1 MRPFSQDFTSSPQ
14 RLKGSAGA
22 GQTRRVTSRVTLDCL
37 SEAGACRP
45 KGGGPLGEV
54 GSVAKDA
61 AGLLSGAAVYCYYGC
76 RGITVRRVL
85 AQIGCGVGLV
95 YNAMRHS
102 RTCSSAQ
109 PRPTRAPRRM
119 IVSR

>member
-61 AGLLSGAAVYCYYGC
+61 AGLLSGAAYG
-76 RGITVRRVL
+76 TVRLLLLRL
-85 AQIGCGVGLV
+85 PGNNGA
-95 YNAMRHS
+95 
-102 RTCSSAQ
+102 
-109 PRPTRAPRRM
+109 PRPCADRLRRR
-119 IVSR
+119 SCL